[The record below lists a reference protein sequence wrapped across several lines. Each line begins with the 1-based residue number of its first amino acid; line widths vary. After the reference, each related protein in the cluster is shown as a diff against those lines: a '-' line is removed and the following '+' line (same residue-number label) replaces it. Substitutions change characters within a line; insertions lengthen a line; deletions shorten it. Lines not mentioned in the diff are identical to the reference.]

1 MAGATNRALKAAGLP
16 KATQAQIRVARGA
29 GLTVQSA
36 IQHAQAHGLPLGK
49 AKTAGDLTG
58 WQKAAAGVKATPAER
73 KADLVRPGTERMR
86 ASKANVATL
95 REQRDARRQ
104 NMQRMRKR
112 AEFSR
117 ETKQLRAAFTPEHQ
131 RAIDKAEMG
140 NGPKQARSGARAS
153 LLEAK
158 SSVREARKAV
168 EGAHNAIK
176 FGQEAAMMRK
186 PNSPGAE
193 LGMRAQQFLRDA
205 PNARQQL
212 APANEHLARANMQ
225 RTAARQQRRHA
236 TLVNEGY
243 ALRSM
248 ADANHPLTR
257 RGAKADFGFSGVSK
271 PVSRSTIGH
280 YNGTYNSARHLAK
293 RIALGEKLAQRVINA
308 NGNPKN
314 GARFMRNLEAIK
326 RLAPK
331 RSADPKVNAR
341 DRMRA
346 EYDRNRK

>member
-49 AKTAGDLTG
+49 AKTAGELTG

-73 KADLVRPGTERMR
+73 KAALVRPGTERMQ

-95 REQRDARRQ
+95 RAQRDARRE

-140 NGPKQARSGARAS
+140 HGPKHAKTAARAS
-153 LLEAK
+153 LLDAK
-158 SSVREARKAV
+158 ASVRDARKAV
-168 EGAHNAIK
+168 EAAHNSIK

-186 PNSPGAE
+186 PNGPGAE
-193 LGMRAQQFLRDA
+193 VAVRAHQFLRDA
-205 PNARQQL
+205 ANARREL
-212 APANEHLARANMQ
+212 APVGEHLARANMA

-236 TLVNEGY
+236 TLVNEGR
-243 ALRSM
+243 ALREM

-271 PVSRSTIGH
+271 PAGRSTIGK
-280 YNGTYNSARHLAK
+280 YGAFNSARHLAK
-293 RIALGEKLAQRVINA
+293 RIALGEQLAQRVINA
-308 NGNPKN
+308 NHVGKN
-314 GARFMRNLEAIK
+314 GARFMRNLDAIK
-326 RLAPK
+326 RIAPK
-331 RSADPKVNAR
+331 KSADPKVNAR
-341 DRMRA
+341 ERMRA
-346 EYDRNRK
+346 EYNRGR

>member
-16 KATQAQIRVARGA
+16 KATQNTIRVARGA

-49 AKTAGDLTG
+49 AKTAGELTG

-73 KADLVRPGTERMR
+73 KAALVRPGTERMQ

-95 REQRDARRQ
+95 RAQRDARRE

-112 AEFSR
+112 ADFSR

-131 RAIDKAEMG
+131 RAIDRAEMG
-140 NGPKQARSGARAS
+140 NGPKHAKSAARAS

-158 SSVREARKAV
+158 ASVRDARKAV
-168 EGAHNAIK
+168 DAAHNSIK

-186 PNSPGAE
+186 PSGPGAE
-193 LGMRAQQFLRDA
+193 VAMRAHQFIRDA
-205 PNARQQL
+205 ANARREL
-212 APANEHLARANMQ
+212 APVGERLARANML
-225 RTAARQQRRHA
+225 RTTARQQRRHA

-243 ALRSM
+243 ALRGM
-248 ADANHPLTR
+248 AEASHPLTR
-257 RGAKADFGFSGVSK
+257 RGAKADFGFTGVSK

-280 YNGTYNSARHLAK
+280 YNGTFNSARHLEK
-293 RIALGEKLAQRVINA
+293 RLALGEKLAQRVINA

-331 RSADPKVNAR
+331 RSADPMVNSR
-341 DRMRA
+341 ERMRA